1 MNDRS
6 RRNDDLR
13 LAAERATVRAISERA
28 DWFGDE
34 VAIDFPSL
42 GGAIDRMRD
51 AFVSAER
58 TDPLS
63 AQLLLTPRQA
73 FDGAI
78 VPLDVPVRR
87 MCPSCGGRG
96 EVWTEPCHACA
107 GTGDALVPHPIQ
119 LVVPPRVP
127 DGARFWIS
135 VSAPSAS
142 PTRVEVRVTIR

>member
-1 MNDRS
+1 MNDR
-6 RRNDDLR
+6 RRRDDVR
-13 LAAERATVRAISERA
+13 LDAERATVRAISERA
-28 DWFGDE
+28 DCFADE

-42 GGAIDRMRD
+42 GGAIDRMRE
-51 AFVSAER
+51 AFFSAER
-58 TDPLS
+58 TLPLS
-63 AQLLLTPRQA
+63 TQLLLTRRQA

-87 MCPSCGGRG
+87 MCRSCGGRG
-96 EVWTEPCHACA
+96 EVWTEPCRECA
-107 GTGDALVPHPIQ
+107 GTGDALVPHPVQ
-119 LVVPPRVP
+119 LIVPPRVP

>member
-1 MNDRS
+1 MNDR
-6 RRNDDLR
+6 RRRDNVR
-13 LAAERATVRAISERA
+13 LDAERATVRAISERA
-28 DWFGDE
+28 DYFADE

-51 AFVSAER
+51 AFFSAER
-58 TDPLS
+58 ARPLS

-87 MCPSCGGRG
+87 MCRSCGGRG
-96 EVWTEPCHACA
+96 EVWTEPCGECA
-107 GTGDALVPHPIQ
+107 GTGDALVPHLVQ
-119 LVVPPRVP
+119 LIVPPRVP